1 MSRFFPDDK
10 NISYLFWNY
19 GVVDIH
25 GLTIGMNLLILGCNL
40 DLKTNRGTIFS
51 PGYGLA
57 NYPPVLLCSWLIQ
70 TEAGRPLLLRFRDF
84 RLQENMDYVQ
94 VHFVFFMPPPLQRRY
109 LGQFWVQLSNFQ
121 QLCPLDLEKNYN
133 FLQLMFIFF
142 AGVAHT

>member
-19 GVVDIH
+19 GVVDKH
-25 GLTIGMNLLILGCNL
+25 GLTIGINLLILGCNL
-40 DLKTNRGTIFS
+40 DLKTNKGMIFS
-51 PGYGLA
+51 PGYGVA

-94 VHFVFFMPPPLQRRY
+94 VHFVFFLCPPPSKKISRSI
-109 LGQFWVQLSNFQ
+109 LGMIEQFSTVMSLG
-121 QLCPLDLEKNYN
+121 LRKN
-133 FLQLMFIFF
+133 
-142 AGVAHT
+142 

>member
-94 VHFVFFMPPPLQRRY
+94 VHFVFFMPPPPLQRRY

-121 QLCPLDLEKNYN
+121 QLCPLDLEKII
-133 FLQLMFIFF
+133 IFCS
-142 AGVAHT
+142 

>member
-40 DLKTNRGTIFS
+40 DLKTSKGMIFS
-51 PGYGLA
+51 HGYGVA

-94 VHFVFFMPPPLQRRY
+94 VQFGFFYAPPPSSKKISRSI
-109 LGQFWVQLSNFQ
+109 LGMIEQFSTVMSLG
-121 QLCPLDLEKNYN
+121 LRKK
-133 FLQLMFIFF
+133 
-142 AGVAHT
+142 

>member
-1 MSRFFPDDK
+1 MEYF
-10 NISYLFWNY
+10 

-40 DLKTNRGTIFS
+40 DLKTSKGMIFS
-51 PGYGLA
+51 PGYGVA

-94 VHFVFFMPPPLQRRY
+94 VHFGFFYAPPPSKKISRSI
-109 LGQFWVQLSNFQ
+109 LGMIEQFSTVMSLG
-121 QLCPLDLEKNYN
+121 LRKN
-133 FLQLMFIFF
+133 
-142 AGVAHT
+142 

>member
-40 DLKTNRGTIFS
+40 DLKTSKGMIFS
-51 PGYGLA
+51 PGYGVA

-94 VHFVFFMPPPLQRRY
+94 VHFGFFYAPPPSKKISRSI
-109 LGQFWVQLSNFQ
+109 LGMIEQFSTVMSLG
-121 QLCPLDLEKNYN
+121 LRKN
-133 FLQLMFIFF
+133 
-142 AGVAHT
+142 

>member
-19 GVVDIH
+19 GVVDKH
-25 GLTIGMNLLILGCNL
+25 GLTIGINLLILGCNL
-40 DLKTNRGTIFS
+40 DLKTNKGMIFS
-51 PGYGLA
+51 PGYGVA

-94 VHFVFFMPPPLQRRY
+94 VHFVFFLCPPPLQRRY
-109 LGQFWVQLSNFQ
+109 LGQFWV
-121 QLCPLDLEKNYN
+121 
-133 FLQLMFIFF
+133 
-142 AGVAHT
+142 

>member
-19 GVVDIH
+19 GVVDKH
-25 GLTIGMNLLILGCNL
+25 GLTIGINLLILGCNL
-40 DLKTNRGTIFS
+40 DLKTNKGMIFS
-51 PGYGLA
+51 PGYGVA

-94 VHFVFFMPPPLQRRY
+94 VHFVFFLCPPPFQRRY
-109 LGQFWVQLSNFQ
+109 LGQFWY
-121 QLCPLDLEKNYN
+121 DRA
-133 FLQLMFIFF
+133 IFNSY
-142 AGVAHT
+142 VPWT